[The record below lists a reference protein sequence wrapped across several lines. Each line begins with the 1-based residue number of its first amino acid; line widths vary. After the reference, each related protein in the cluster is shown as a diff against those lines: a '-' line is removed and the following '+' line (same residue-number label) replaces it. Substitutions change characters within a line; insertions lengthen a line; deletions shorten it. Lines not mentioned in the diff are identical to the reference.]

1 MPKLP
6 AEGSFP
12 FALIPSLKKI
22 LAIKSGFLILVKNE
36 KHCGG

>member
-6 AEGSFP
+6 TEGTLP
-12 FALIPSLKKI
+12 FALIASHKKI